1 MATIYERLN
10 SGFDRTMATAAG
22 SIDAYYDAKAHHADE
37 DSLTRLEHNR
47 DAAVGA
53 LDAWSVARD
62 LESDGNLSYGT
73 LIRTL
78 SEYQKTYSAAQYESY
93 AENVNGILSMMR
105 SHR

>member
-1 MATIYERLN
+1 
-10 SGFDRTMATAAG
+10 MATAAG

-78 SEYQKTYSAAQYESY
+78 SEYQKTYSAAQYEAY

>member
-22 SIDAYYDAKAHHADE
+22 SIDAYYDAKAHQVDG
-37 DSLTRLEHNR
+37 DSLTRLERNR

-62 LESDGNLSYGT
+62 LEGDGNLSYGT

-78 SEYQKTYSAAQYESY
+78 SDYQKTYSAAQYEAY
-93 AENVNGILSMMR
+93 LDNVNAILSLVR